1 VSNNGPYLDFDCCE
15 RQNFLIPR
23 LQELAT
29 QLARRPDVENVA
41 LANQPPMYGY
51 DMAGLFLANR
61 QHVPEVDDRSAGW
74 FAGSPTYFA
83 TTGRKLSRGRFFT
96 DADRGSRVIVV
107 NETAARAYWPNEN
120 PLGQCLRVFRDTMP
134 CSTVVGVM
142 KDSHLA
148 NVVERATAQ
157 VVSLARETPT
167 GMLKEVQ
174 YLIVRAA
181 PARVGTI
188 ARVLRAEMQ
197 KRFPPSASIVV
208 TSMADVL
215 EPQIRPWRLG
225 ATIFVAFGALALVV
239 AAVGTYSVIAYA
251 VSQRAHEMSVR
262 VALGARAADL
272 LRLIV
277 GQGVRLAVLGVV
289 CGSVVAIVAS
299 HVIASLLY
307 ETSARDPLIVGAV
320 ALLLVLVATIASGIP
335 AWRATRADP
344 VVALRSD

>member
-1 VSNNGPYLDFDCCE
+1 
-15 RQNFLIPR
+15 
-23 LQELAT
+23 
-29 QLARRPDVENVA
+29 
-41 LANQPPMYGY
+41 
-51 DMAGLFLANR
+51 
-61 QHVPEVDDRSAGW
+61 
-74 FAGSPTYFA
+74 
-83 TTGRKLSRGRFFT
+83 
-96 DADRGSRVIVV
+96 
-107 NETAARAYWPNEN
+107 
-120 PLGQCLRVFRDTMP
+120 
-134 CSTVVGVM
+134 
-142 KDSHLA
+142 
-148 NVVERATAQ
+148 
-157 VVSLARETPT
+157 
-167 GMLKEVQ
+167 
-174 YLIVRAA
+174 
-181 PARVGTI
+181 
-188 ARVLRAEMQ
+188 
-197 KRFPPSASIVV
+197 
-208 TSMADVL
+208 MADVL